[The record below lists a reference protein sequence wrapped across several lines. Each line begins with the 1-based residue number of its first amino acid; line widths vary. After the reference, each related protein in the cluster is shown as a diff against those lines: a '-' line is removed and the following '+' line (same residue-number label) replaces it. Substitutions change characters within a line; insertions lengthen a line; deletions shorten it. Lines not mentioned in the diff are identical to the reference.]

1 LINQERAVHIDT
13 EGGMCFLHP
22 QRLNSLD
29 PIRHPFPGDVTNTA
43 LVGEMFLA
51 ATWVERDLSLARLA
65 LIDLREPIQSGIEM
79 SDLRVA
85 SDGGTSN
92 HHHVAGAVWSHILD
106 AEPLAICEHHG
117 DIVFCT
123 HHRGIYRIGV
133 DSEEVWRRKSLAWDL
148 LSNLPDGDVLVV
160 LTTVGNS
167 IWAFSLGGGWAEIEG
182 DSGHVIRKGIHQF
195 KSSIHGVW
203 FGGDGNWM
211 FGLSENR
218 IAWWNSEDEDISV
231 VNVNGPIQDAYMSD
245 GSWMITGWRQD
256 LRWSKS
262 QFHSQPDSGVRAEIG
277 FKIVDRGDEGFWVLD
292 NLGQW
297 STFAIEGEN
306 S

>member
-1 LINQERAVHIDT
+1 
-13 EGGMCFLHP
+13 M
-22 QRLNSLD
+22 
-29 PIRHPFPGDVTNTA
+29 
-43 LVGEMFLA
+43 A

-65 LIDLREPIQSGIEM
+65 LLDLREPIQSGIDM

-85 SDGGTSN
+85 ADGGRSN
-92 HHHVAGAVWSHILD
+92 HHHVAGAIWSHILD
-106 AEPLAICEHHG
+106 AEPLAICEYHG

-133 DSEEVWRRKSLAWDL
+133 DSEEVWRRKPLSWDL
-148 LSNLPDGDVLVV
+148 LGNLPDGDVLVV

-167 IWAFSLGGGWAEIEG
+167 IWAFSLGGGWAEIDG
-182 DSGHVIRKGIHQF
+182 DSGQVIRKGIHQF

-203 FGGDGNWM
+203 YGGDGNWL

-218 IAWWNSEDEDISV
+218 IAWWNSEDGDISV
-231 VNVNGPIQDAYMSD
+231 ANVNGPIQDATMSN
-245 GSWMITGWRQD
+245 GAWMMTGWRQD

-262 QFHSQPDSGVRAEIG
+262 QFNSQPHSGIRAEIG
-277 FKIVDRGDEGFWVLD
+277 HKIVDRADEGFWVLD
-292 NLGQW
+292 NRGQW
-297 STFAIEGEN
+297 STFAIEAEN